1 MDLTDAEALARAR
14 AGDTDAFRVLVERHS
29 RSLFRLAF
37 RLTGSEAD
45 AEDVVQEAFLKA
57 YRRLEQFEER
67 AAVGSWLYRIA
78 ANVAY
83 DLLRARRRAPHTADA
98 AGAEEDEPPALPS
111 EEPGPERLAIS
122 SDVRRQVGWAMKR
135 MTLVERSAFV
145 LRHFEGLSIQEIGS
159 ALELSTNAT
168 KQSLLRAVRK
178 LRRALEPPAGV
189 TT

>member
-1 MDLTDAEALARAR
+1 
-14 AGDTDAFRVLVERHS
+14 
-29 RSLFRLAF
+29 
-37 RLTGSEAD
+37 
-45 AEDVVQEAFLKA
+45 
-57 YRRLEQFEER
+57 
-67 AAVGSWLYRIA
+67 
-78 ANVAY
+78 
-83 DLLRARRRAPHTADA
+83 
-98 AGAEEDEPPALPS
+98 
-111 EEPGPERLAIS
+111 
-122 SDVRRQVGWAMKR
+122 